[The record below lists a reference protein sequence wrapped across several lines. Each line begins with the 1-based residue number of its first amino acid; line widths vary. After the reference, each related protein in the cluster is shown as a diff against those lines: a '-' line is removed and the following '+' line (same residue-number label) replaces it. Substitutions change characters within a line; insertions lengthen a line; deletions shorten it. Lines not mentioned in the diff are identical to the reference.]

1 MSTTTAPGAR
11 ASTPLRVRI
20 RSRLLSIDVRDT
32 TFEER
37 GFEPGSPASQ
47 AALEGHAA
55 HFVLGFNEA
64 VGAVDVADLDRPLAA
79 VPPEQRGF
87 AYEGAGMALAVLD
100 LLTPGSRDRLARL
113 LQGHGKP
120 HLYEIYGGAG
130 WALARLRLRPRDR
143 FPALQPFLRSCAIDG
158 YGFHEGAFRTKAFV
172 TRQSRPRR
180 LRGYQLRA
188 FDQGLG
194 RALWFVNCADP
205 DRIARMIDGF
215 DEDRRADLWS
225 GIGLAATYSI
235 AAQPGVLE
243 RLVELSGRFQPEVAQ
258 GSAFAATMRHT
269 GGIVVEHTRTAA
281 QELCGRSVEEAAE
294 LVNGAR
300 AGLEP
305 DPIGESYGQW
315 RVRVQQALG
324 SQARSESLA

>member
-11 ASTPLRVRI
+11 ASKPFGVRI
-20 RSRLLSIDVRDT
+20 RSRVLSIDVRDS
-32 TFEER
+32 TFEAR
-37 GFEPGSPASQ
+37 GFEPSSPAAQ

-64 VGAVDVADLDRPLAA
+64 VGAVDVADLEAPLGAL
-79 VPPEQRGF
+79 PPEQRGF
-87 AYEGAGMALAVLD
+87 AYEGAGMGLAVLD
-100 LLTPGSRDRLARL
+100 LFTPGSKDRLAEL
-113 LQGHGKP
+113 LEGHGRP

-130 WALARLRLRPRDR
+130 WALARLRLRPRNR
-143 FPALQPFLRSCAIDG
+143 FPALEPFLRSCAIDG
-158 YGFHEGAFRTKAFV
+158 WGFHEGAFRTKPYV
-172 TRQSRPRR
+172 VRQSRPRR

-194 RALWFVNCADP
+194 RSLWFVNCADP

-215 DEDRRADLWS
+215 AEDRRADLWS
-225 GIGLAATYSI
+225 GIGLAATYSV
-235 AAQPGVLE
+235 AAQPGTLE
-243 RLVELSGRFQPEVAQ
+243 ALRELSGRYRLDLAQ

-269 GGIVVEHTRTAA
+269 GGIVVEHTGNASQALAGRT
-281 QELCGRSVEEAAE
+281 VEEAAE

-305 DPIGESYGQW
+305 SENGYARW
-315 RVRVQQALG
+315 RERVQEALG
-324 SQARSESLA
+324 SKAPSESLA